1 MNVDSYI
8 KYYENILSEG
18 QCKEVLHCTETVFV
32 SSPFSNKE
40 GKVSSNERVC
50 MDEFWGEKG

>member
-18 QCKEVLHCTETVFV
+18 QCKEVLHIQNHICFIFRCSDKVGF
-32 SSPFSNKE
+32 NL
-40 GKVSSNERVC
+40 VSSNVRLC
-50 MDEFWGEKG
+50 MS